1 MGRIRYLFIFAY
13 EQALSCI
20 FPVAIFGALAVTKF
34 AELPLPRYDVL
45 LIWCLFV
52 QVILVKTGLETMEE
66 VRVIS
71 WFHVIGLGL
80 ELFKV
85 QMGSWSYPDE
95 AFTKVWGVP
104 LYAGFMYASVGSYVV
119 QAWRRLDLRFTKM
132 PNPIVA
138 FGLGI
143 AIYFNFFWHHVW
155 LDLRWLLIALIF
167 LAFGRSIV
175 SYKLDDRRFN
185 MPVVLSFFLIACFIW
200 LAENIVTFYNGWA
213 YPDQMNGWAIV
224 DLGKLSSWFLLVI
237 ISILLVAW
245 QKRKLEYET
254 T

>member
-20 FPVAIFGALAVTKF
+20 FPVAIFGALAVTKWVD
-34 AELPLPRYDVL
+34 LPIPRYDVL
-45 LIWCLFV
+45 LIWCLLV

-66 VRVIS
+66 VKVIS

-95 AFTKVWGVP
+95 AFTMVWGVP

-119 QAWRRLDLRFTKM
+119 QSWRRLDLEFTKM
-132 PNPIVA
+132 PPPMLA
-138 FGLGI
+138 FGLGL
-143 AIYFNFFWHHVW
+143 AIYFNFFWHHIW
-155 LDLRWLLIALIF
+155 LDLRWLLIGLIF
-167 LAFGRSIV
+167 LAFGRAV
-175 SYKLDDRRFN
+175 VTYRLDDRVFR
-185 MPVVLSFFLIACFIW
+185 MPVVLAFFLIACFIW

-213 YPDQMNGWAIV
+213 YPGQLNGWSIV

-245 QKRKLEYET
+245 QKRIKT
-254 T
+254 TSG